1 MKNDYDHEWSISMHT
16 TNLSWTGFT
25 AFLLT
30 CAMPSLT
37 FALPPELQT
46 SAPVIYLADNLDE
59 RNNLGWCIDTVGRGF
74 GDKLHAHS
82 CKPEGGDVQYYY
94 DDESKRIMSSAF
106 EGKCMDL
113 SDPTDEYIPFGLLD
127 CTTDT
132 SQQFTYDAETML
144 ISPESDESLCV
155 SVAETSQPAGRYRK
169 RALKLSA
176 CDETDNPFKEWIM
189 LPR

>member
-1 MKNDYDHEWSISMHT
+1 MYTS
-16 TNLSWTGFT
+16 NLSWIRT
-25 AFLLT
+25 AAVLLT
-30 CAMPSLT
+30 CVTPISAN
-37 FALPPELQT
+37 ALAPELQT
-46 SAPVIYLADNLDE
+46 VAPVIYLADNLDE

-94 DDESKRIMSSAF
+94 DEETKRIISSAF
-106 EGKCMDL
+106 EGKCMDW
-113 SDPTDEYIPFGLLD
+113 SDPTNEDIPFGLLD
-127 CTTDT
+127 CTTDI

-155 SVAETSQPAGRYRK
+155 TVAETSQPAGRYRK
-169 RALKLSA
+169 RALKLSV
-176 CDETDNPFKEWIM
+176 CDETDNPLKEWIM

>member
-1 MKNDYDHEWSISMHT
+1 MHGKI
-16 TNLSWTGFT
+16 LSWMGASVF
-25 AFLLT
+25 FMT
-30 CAMPSLT
+30 CVMPMSVN
-37 FALPPELQT
+37 ALPPELQT
-46 SAPVIYLADNLDE
+46 AAPVIYLADNLDE

-82 CKPEGGDVQYYY
+82 CKPEGGDVQYYF
-94 DDESKRIMSSAF
+94 DPKTKRIMSSAF

-113 SDPTDEYIPFGLLD
+113 SDPANENIPFGLLD

-132 SQQFTYDAETML
+132 SQKFTYDAETMQ
-144 ISPESDESLCV
+144 ISPESDPTLCV

-176 CDETDNPFKEWIM
+176 CDQTDIPFKEWII
-189 LPR
+189 LP